1 MHVLNFQGVFCFN
14 KRFIKNRC
22 KFATNNSN
30 LKSKIKVSYILN
42 IETATKNCSV
52 ALAKEGKTI
61 LCKEIAD
68 EGYSHAE
75 RLHVF
80 IEEIINESGIGM
92 KDLSAI
98 AVSQGPGSYTGLR
111 IGVSAAKGL
120 CYALNIPLIAVD
132 TLLALASKVSVADG
146 LIVPMIDARRMEVY
160 SAVFSVSLEKK
171 REVLAE
177 IIDENSFEAIQ
188 EKIYFVGDCNDKCK
202 SVLTKVNF
210 VFLDDIKYPS
220 ANEMSALSFNKYK
233 ISDTV
238 DVAYFEPY
246 YLKDFL
252 IASPKK

>member
-1 MHVLNFQGVFCFN
+1 M
-14 KRFIKNRC
+14 
-22 KFATNNSN
+22 
-30 LKSKIKVSYILN
+30 SYILN

-52 ALAKEGKTI
+52 ALAKDGKTL
-61 LCKEIAD
+61 LCKEIAE

-80 IEEIINESGIGM
+80 IEEIIAESGIEM
-92 KDLSAI
+92 KDLVAI

-120 CYALNIPLIAVD
+120 CYALNIPLIAID
-132 TLLALASKVSVADG
+132 TLQTLASKVKATDG

-160 SAVFSVSLEKK
+160 SAIFSATLERK

-177 IIDENSFEAIQ
+177 IIDENSFANFS
-188 EKIYFVGDCNDKCK
+188 EKLYFIGDCNEKCK
-202 SVLTKVNF
+202 DVLTKENF
-210 VFLDDIKYPS
+210 IFLDEIKYPS
-220 ANEMSALSFNKYK
+220 ANEMSALSFDKYK
-233 ISDTV
+233 KNDTV

-252 IASPKK
+252 VTTSKK